1 MNRAGNAALPDAVPD
16 GPLSPFDT
24 YVVPEIP
31 VLYRVG
37 LALTHQHADAEDL
50 VQETLI
56 RAFRAIHRFDGA
68 HPRAWLLTI
77 MRHTHLNRL
86 RVRSAVLLADGDGVG
101 DGLDRVGPPVPAAE
115 DVVVSGLFEAATEK
129 SLAALSDKHRRV
141 VQLVDLGG
149 LSYQEAAD
157 ELGVPR
163 GTVMSRLHRARARIR
178 ADLATAGLAPRRKG
192 M

>member
-1 MNRAGNAALPDAVPD
+1 MPDADPGPD
-16 GPLSPFDT
+16 GPLSPFDK

-56 RAFRAIHRFDGA
+56 RAYRAIDRFDGA

-86 RVRSAVLLADGDGVG
+86 RVRSAVLLADRDGVA

-115 DVVVSGLFEAATEK
+115 EVVVSELFEAATEK

-178 ADLATAGLAPRRKG
+178 ADLAKAGLAPRRKG